1 VLFFPQMRPEKKV
14 EMASESDFEAHGVPA
29 AYIQA
34 LQKMNILTIEALKAA
49 NPNKIFNDLG
59 GMRKK
64 LKIEEKMPSR
74 DEIEDWVKS

>member
-1 VLFFPQMRPEKKV
+1 
-14 EMASESDFEAHGVPA
+14 
-29 AYIQA
+29 
-34 LQKMNILTIEALKAA
+34 MNIATIEALKAA

-74 DEIEDWVKS
+74 EEIEVWCG